1 MKSELRNE
9 IEKRRDIIYN
19 EVNESYYGLKQSES
33 DLSFQEIL
41 TNALLK
47 MENEEIDFEYDEFCK
62 YFEFY
67 FEKLDKNGKSDLD
80 IDDFTNSVIKNY
92 LTNVKISKYSDQL
105 LDKYDHNLKLRKTNL
120 ANSSNLIKC
129 HEIYKNNLKSL
140 GIKDEIIKRVS
151 KDLFENVDTNLSV
164 DLVGESDNLSFY
176 IEGLRNFVSF
186 PIRKELDG
194 KFVGVGY
201 NSSDKE
207 NYKYNFD
214 KKHEKELLKVYN
226 SLYGVIDAKNLEE
239 MINNFTYYTSGYYR
253 IFKDSS
259 NKTISDINNYILNR
273 YSYKSIKKNGRI
285 LEKLDLLHNQLYNI
299 FKVAALNITKN
310 YNGCVEVDNNS
321 GDILKEILSSNDPF
335 NQLREYFEKE
345 EKPHNLIDIII
356 NHKLFQFYT
365 LYSNILNDLYKEC
378 VKKGVTKLNN
388 TVKIFDYDKA
398 LEKDMLNYGSV
409 IISKVKGFYKAGI
422 NTEDN
427 YKISEV
433 EYVRD
438 SKGKVIDI
446 NNITIEILNSLLSGK
461 MDVDLF
467 QNVRPYC
474 NLTETYLINCHFGNQ
489 EPNIYKKLIED
500 LVESEEK
507 YNPDIQ
513 WLRDILVA
521 NYKRAYNEDKLTQL
535 EGLSKKYNLFLY
547 ELRSSPLYRPLLE
560 LDKANDIV
568 YNKQIEVEANRLEE
582 GIETYYT
589 NMLVSPTNGYNR
601 RVIMDNEPNMDRF
614 LVLEGYNPVKRN
626 TITMYLI
633 VNTGVLYR
641 KLLNTS
647 LVYKITYRD
656 VKSGTKVR
664 EFYDKNKDYPL
675 EDEKRYSG
683 IRANSSTNIE
693 DYENYKKYENITI
706 KVGNNY
712 EIPYYPYKVIPGISE
727 DNENIYGLYDI
738 INLIELTYSN
748 YLSRLIFDKS
758 LGIDNYQ
765 LKIESNNDEFEINRL
780 KSKKKEPIFKVNLDK
795 TDLSWGE
802 DQEFN
807 YKLYKKELNYSE
819 SNINDYRIDEFLETD
834 IYPELEVSN
843 RVKSL
848 FSWE

>member
-1 MKSELRNE
+1 MKSEFRNE
-9 IEKRRDIIYN
+9 IGKRHDIIYN
-19 EVNESYYGLKQSES
+19 EVNESYFGLKQSES

-47 MENEEIDFEYDEFCK
+47 MENEGIDFEYDEFCK

-67 FEKLDKNGKSDLD
+67 FEKLDKNDKTDLD
-80 IDDFTNSVIKNY
+80 IDKFTNKVIENY
-92 LTNVKISKYSDQL
+92 FKNVKISKDSNQL

-120 ANSSNLIKC
+120 ANSSNFIKC
-129 HEIYKNNLKSL
+129 HEIYKNNLKNL
-140 GIKDEIIKRVS
+140 GINDETIERIN

-164 DLVGESDNLSFY
+164 ELVGESDNLSFY
-176 IEGLRNFVSF
+176 IEGLRNFISS
-186 PIRKELDG
+186 PIREELDN
-194 KFVGVGY
+194 KFVGMGY
-201 NSSDKE
+201 NNSDKE
-207 NYKYNFD
+207 DYKYNFD

-239 MINNFTYYTSGYYR
+239 MMNNFTYYTSGYYR

-285 LEKLDLLHNQLYNI
+285 LEKLDLLHIQLYNI
-299 FKVAALNITKN
+299 FKKAVFNITKD

-321 GDILKEILSSNDPF
+321 EDILKEILSSNKPF
-335 NQLREYFEKE
+335 NLLEKYFKEE
-345 EKPHNLIDIII
+345 EKPYNLVDIII

-365 LYSNILNDLYKEC
+365 LYSNILKDLYNEC
-378 VKKGVTKLNN
+378 VKNGVTKLNN
-388 TVKIFDYDKA
+388 TVKVFDYDKA
-398 LEKDMLNYGSV
+398 LEKDMINYGSV
-409 IISKVKGFYKAGI
+409 IISKVKGLYKIGI

-433 EYVRD
+433 EYISD
-438 SKGKVIDI
+438 NKGKVIDI
-446 NNITIEILNSLLSGK
+446 NSITIELLNSLLSGK
-461 MDVDLF
+461 MDVNLF
-467 QNVRPYC
+467 QNIRPYC
-474 NLTETYLINCHFGNQ
+474 NLTETYLINYHFGCQ

-568 YNKQIEVEANRLEE
+568 YNKQVEVETNRLEE
-582 GIETYYT
+582 GTETYYT
-589 NMLVSPTNGYNR
+589 NMLVSPINGYNR
-601 RVIMDNEPNMDRF
+601 RVIMDNESNMDRF

-656 VKSGTKVR
+656 VKSGAKVR
-664 EFYDKNKDYPL
+664 EFYDKNKEYPL

-683 IRANSSTNIE
+683 IRASSSTNME

-712 EIPYYPYKVIPGISE
+712 GIPYYPYKVIPGISE
-727 DNENIYGLYDI
+727 DNENIYGLYDM

-748 YLSRLIFDKS
+748 YLNRLIFDKS
-758 LGIDNYQ
+758 LEIDNYQ
-765 LKIESNNDEFEINRL
+765 LKFESNNDKFEINRL

-807 YKLYKKELNYSE
+807 YKLYKEELNYSE
-819 SNINDYRIDEFLETD
+819 SNISDYRIDEFLETD
-834 IYPELEVSN
+834 IYPELEVSDK
-843 RVKSL
+843 VKSL